1 MKKAT
6 RLIVFTLVAFNA
18 GCAAPIT
25 YYSTRPDAFKSG
37 MVHFVAESGTYSVIA
52 LYEDAKTCKG
62 IQRVAFF
69 EPGVDKT
76 VYVSHGDYLTF
87 SAYVQFPGF
96 PSFKYG
102 SGMYSVPFSNGN
114 LRISISYNDTTMFTK
129 IEKQEASGSWVLV
142 KNAIK
147 RAYHQPF
154 FESGDWC
161 RPSTGI
167 SGGEGNG

>member
-1 MKKAT
+1 MKIAT
-6 RLIVFTLVAFNA
+6 KLAAVLFCSSLT

-25 YYSTRPDAFKSG
+25 YYSKEPNASKPS
-37 MVHFVAESGTYSVIA
+37 MVHFFSQGGTYSTIA

-76 VYVSHGDYLTF
+76 VYIPAGQYLTF

-96 PSFKYG
+96 PGFKYG
-102 SGMYSVPFSNGN
+102 SSMYTVPLGTGN
-114 LRISISYNDTTMFTK
+114 FRVGISYNATNMFTK
-129 IEKQEASGSWVLV
+129 IERQGAGGDWVVV
-142 KNAIK
+142 KDAVK
-147 RAYHQPF
+147 RNPHQPL

-161 RPSTGI
+161 ESSSEI
-167 SGGEGNG
+167 Q